1 MAAQCN
7 LVDLHRFADHHIGRK
22 PNAKRSSV
30 MADLASQFFGA
41 SLITLPSS
49 VLRVAVQ
56 AYREA
61 QKETKVKSLVRRAV
75 RLDSDSTIA

>member
-30 MADLASQFFGA
+30 MADLASQLLGVG
-41 SLITLPSS
+41 LITLPSS
-49 VLRVAVQ
+49 GLR
-56 AYREA
+56 
-61 QKETKVKSLVRRAV
+61 RRLQRSAEG
-75 RLDSDSTIA
+75 DEGEGAFGP